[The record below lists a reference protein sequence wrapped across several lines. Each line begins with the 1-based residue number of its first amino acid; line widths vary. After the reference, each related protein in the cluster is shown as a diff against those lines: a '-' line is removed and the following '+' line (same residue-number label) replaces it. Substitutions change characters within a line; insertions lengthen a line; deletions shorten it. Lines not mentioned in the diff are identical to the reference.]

1 MVLPLLAGVLAFA
14 PLSAA
19 RADVGDDMVSFF
31 GHVATAVK
39 TGVAKLPDQV
49 AKLPDQ
55 MAALPHQLGI
65 SAGHSA
71 PTETVFVTPRAVLP
85 ASATEFKA
93 ELADFTPTAVA
104 VPLPVPTVEKS
115 ARRLFCAEYARIR
128 TGFPVFG
135 DAKNWWER
143 AKNLYD
149 RATSPVAEAVMVFST
164 TKRLKKGHVAVV
176 TDIVSPREV
185 RVDQANWLNHGE
197 IDHST
202 PVLDV
207 SPGNDWSQVRV
218 WDVRSSQFGS
228 HVYPI
233 SGFIVK
239 APVRQAS
246 LN

>member
-1 MVLPLLAGVLAFA
+1 VVLPLLAGVLAFA

-19 RADVGDDMVSFF
+19 RADVGDDMTSFF

-39 TGVAKLPDQV
+39 AGVAKLPG
-49 AKLPDQ
+49 Q
-55 MAALPHQLGI
+55 MAALPDHLGI
-65 SAGHSA
+65 SNLRSSA
-71 PTETVFVTPRAVLP
+71 ITPEMAPRAVLP
-85 ASATEFKA
+85 ASTTEFKA
-93 ELADFTPTAVA
+93 ELAQFTPTVVDSPA
-104 VPLPVPTVEKS
+104 LPQPTVEKS

-149 RATSPVAEAVMVFST
+149 RATTPVADAVMVFST
-164 TKRLKKGHVAVV
+164 TSRLKKGHVAVV

-233 SGFIVK
+233 NGFIVK

>member
-1 MVLPLLAGVLAFA
+1 VVLPLLAGVLAFA

-19 RADVGDDMVSFF
+19 QADVGDDVASFF
-31 GHVATAVK
+31 GHAATVVK
-39 TGVAKLPDQV
+39 SGVSTLSDHVAKLPDQV
-49 AKLPDQ
+49 AALPD
-55 MAALPHQLGI
+55 QLGI
-65 SAGHSA
+65 SANHSTAAVDIA
-71 PTETVFVTPRAVLP
+71 PRTVLP
-85 ASATEFKA
+85 AQTAEFKA
-93 ELADFTPTAVA
+93 ELVA
-104 VPLPVPTVEKS
+104 LAPATVPAAALPAPTVEHS
-115 ARRLFCAEYARIR
+115 AQRLFCAQYARIR
-128 TGFPVFG
+128 SGFPVFG

-149 RATSPVAEAVMVFST
+149 RVTTPVADAVMVFST

-207 SPGNDWSQVRV
+207 SPDNDWSQVRV
-218 WDVRSSQFGS
+218 WDVRSNQFGA
-228 HVYPI
+228 HVYPLN
-233 SGFIVK
+233 GFIVK
-239 APVRQAS
+239 APLRQAS

>member
-1 MVLPLLAGVLAFA
+1 VVLPLLAGVLAFA

-19 RADVGDDMVSFF
+19 QADVSDDMVSFF
-31 GHVATAVK
+31 GHAAAVVK
-39 TGVAKLPDQV
+39 TGVSTLSDHVAKLPDQV
-49 AKLPDQ
+49 AALPD
-55 MAALPHQLGI
+55 QLGI
-65 SAGHSA
+65 STNRSTPSA
-71 PTETVFVTPRAVLP
+71 VDVAPRTVLP
-85 ASATEFKA
+85 ASNSDFKA
-93 ELADFTPTAVA
+93 ELVAFAPTAVA
-104 VPLPVPTVEKS
+104 APALPEPTVEHS

-128 TGFPVFG
+128 SGFPVFG

-149 RATSPVAEAVMVFST
+149 RATTPVAEAVMVFST

-207 SPGNDWSQVRV
+207 SPDNDWSQVRV

-228 HVYPI
+228 HIYPLN
-233 SGFIVK
+233 GFIVK
-239 APVRQAS
+239 APLRQAS